1 MLGGE
6 LQSALFKGV
15 AVAALFFAWTTYQ
28 RADAKRDCQEAQLRV
43 ELEIANR
50 NLVAAQDIAGRAASR
65 AAEAEREVSAL
76 EVLKNELETRDES
89 GVCTLSDRDRE
100 RLRAIR

>member
-6 LQSALFKGV
+6 LSAALMKGV

-43 ELEIANR
+43 ELETANR
-50 NLVAAQDIAGRAASR
+50 NLATAQTIAGRAESR
-65 AAEAEREVSAL
+65 AAEAEREVLAL
-76 EVLKNELETRDES
+76 EAVKNDLVSQGTS